1 MVPFLIAAML
11 GTILTGQGCT
21 QGMGSATA
29 AAAAPKTINIW
40 AVNDDEDVYD
50 AILNDYHALHPNVT
64 INYRR
69 LRSEEYENELVNAL
83 AEDRGPDIF
92 LVHNTWISKYLSKI
106 QPMPLSTTVA
116 VQTVVGTLKKEVT
129 YVLETDPSIS
139 LRTYKNTD
147 PDAVTRDTIRTVDVS
162 TKADTHQYEQR
173 IVAVPVSVD
182 TLGMY
187 VNKDLLNA
195 AGIATIPTTWDAFQ
209 AAIPK
214 LVKQDSQGN
223 LLQAGAALGTAYN
236 VDREP
241 DILSVL
247 MMQNGAEMA
256 AADGTP
262 TFNAIPA
269 ALNGLRD
276 QPPSYQAVGFY
287 TDFADPAKQVYTW
300 NDKQP
305 NSFDAFVQGKAA
317 FFFGYSYSLPL
328 IRAAAPKLN
337 LAIAPLPQIEGNP
350 TVNYANY
357 WNWTV
362 SKKSK
367 NTDVAW
373 NILNFMIK
381 PEEAKKY
388 LDAAKRPAADKSLL
402 PGQLEDEDVGVFAS
416 QVLTAKSWYLGN
428 DPAAMENAFETM
440 ANDVLTGAAD
450 IPTAVGTAQ
459 DKVAQTIVY

>member
-247 MMQNGAEMA
+247 MMQNGA
-256 AADGTP
+256 
-262 TFNAIPA
+262 
-269 ALNGLRD
+269 
-276 QPPSYQAVGFY
+276 
-287 TDFADPAKQVYTW
+287 
-300 NDKQP
+300 
-305 NSFDAFVQGKAA
+305 
-317 FFFGYSYSLPL
+317 
-328 IRAAAPKLN
+328 
-337 LAIAPLPQIEGNP
+337 
-350 TVNYANY
+350 
-357 WNWTV
+357 
-362 SKKSK
+362 
-367 NTDVAW
+367 
-373 NILNFMIK
+373 
-381 PEEAKKY
+381 
-388 LDAAKRPAADKSLL
+388 
-402 PGQLEDEDVGVFAS
+402 
-416 QVLTAKSWYLGN
+416 
-428 DPAAMENAFETM
+428 
-440 ANDVLTGAAD
+440 
-450 IPTAVGTAQ
+450 
-459 DKVAQTIVY
+459 